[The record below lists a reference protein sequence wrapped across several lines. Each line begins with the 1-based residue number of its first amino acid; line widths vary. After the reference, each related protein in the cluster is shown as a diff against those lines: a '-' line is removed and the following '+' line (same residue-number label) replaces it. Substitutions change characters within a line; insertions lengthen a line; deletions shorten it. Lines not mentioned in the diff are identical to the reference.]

1 MISTLTKSSAGKNSR
16 TSIFSTVAILVFAMM
31 TFSSCATVFG
41 GRISSC
47 QRHKPSPKQGS
58 RQIRVVALV
67 ADILVWWPGAIIDF
81 ADGAIYRPCRM
92 TRQGTRMGSND
103 KGYIPDDE
111 EDKEENSKEED
122 KG

>member
-1 MISTLTKSSAGKNSR
+1 
-16 TSIFSTVAILVFAMM
+16 
-31 TFSSCATVFG
+31 
-41 GRISSC
+41 
-47 QRHKPSPKQGS
+47 
-58 RQIRVVALV
+58 
-67 ADILVWWPGAIIDF
+67 
-81 ADGAIYRPCRM
+81 M